1 MKKTLLT
8 RALVLAGVLLA
19 ANLFGQDKDVE
30 GSKDPALFSRMP
42 GWIISQYEENEF
54 GAYEFTGLKGKKVE
68 VEGHKLA
75 LAYKWAGSG
84 KKPSS
89 LQVIRNYE
97 NAIKKVGG
105 SAVYQ
110 RGDDFLT
117 LQLTKNG
124 RETWAE
130 IASEVDAGWGGFTL
144 TIIEREAMVQ
154 EVTANAAAMGA
165 DIRATGH
172 VAVYGI
178 NFDADKAEIKPE
190 ADAVISE
197 IAKLL
202 TQDAGLKLF
211 VVGHTANVGDVETGL
226 KLSQARA
233 QAVVKRLVEKY
244 GIAAARLTP
253 FGAGPYCPVSTN
265 QTEEGRAKN
274 RRVEL
279 VQQ

>member
-1 MKKTLLT
+1 MKRTLLT
-8 RALVLAGVLLA
+8 RAMVLAGVLLA
-19 ANLFGQDKDVE
+19 ANLFGQDTDVA

-68 VEGHKLA
+68 VEGHRLA
-75 LAYKWAGSG
+75 VAYKWAAG

-97 NAIKKVGG
+97 NAIKKIGG

-117 LQLTKNG
+117 MQLTKNG
-124 RETWAE
+124 RDTWAE

-144 TIIEREAMVQ
+144 TIIEREVMAQ
-154 EVTANAAAMGA
+154 EVTANAAAMSA

-172 VAVYGI
+172 AAVYGI

-190 ADAVISE
+190 TDAVISE

-233 QAVVKRLVEKY
+233 QAVVKRLLEKY
-244 GIAAARLTP
+244 GIAAARLAP

>member
-1 MKKTLLT
+1 MRKTQLV
-8 RALVLAGVLLA
+8 RALVVAGVLLA
-19 ANLFGQDKDVE
+19 ANLFAQAKDVE
-30 GSKDPALFSRMP
+30 GSKDPELFSRMP
-42 GWIISQYEENEF
+42 GWIITQYEENEF
-54 GAYEFTGLKGKKVE
+54 GAYEFTGPKGQKLG
-68 VEGHKLA
+68 VEGHKLIV
-75 LAYKWAGSG
+75 AYAWAGSG

-97 NAIKKVGG
+97 NALKKIGG

-110 RGDDFLT
+110 RGDDFMT
-117 LQLTKNG
+117 LQLTKSG

-154 EVTANAAAMGA
+154 SVIANAAAMSA
-165 DIRATGH
+165 DIKATGH

-178 NFDADKAEIKPE
+178 NFDADKAEIRPE
-190 ADAVISE
+190 ADAVIAE

-244 GIAAARLTP
+244 GIAASRLAP

-279 VQQ
+279 VQR

>member
-1 MKKTLLT
+1 MAAAAAMLLASGA
-8 RALVLAGVLLA
+8 ALAQGKISGDVVKVGVLTDMSGLYSDVGGQGSVLAAQMAVDD
-19 ANLFGQDKDVE
+19 FGGK
-30 GSKDPALFSRMP
+30 
-42 GWIISQYEENEF
+42 I
-54 GAYEFTGLKGKKVE
+54 KGKKIE

-75 LAYKWAGSG
+75 VAYKWAGSS

-97 NAIKKVGG
+97 NAIKKIGG

-130 IASEVDAGWGGFTL
+130 IASEVDAGWGGFIL
-144 TIIEREAMVQ
+144 TIIEREVMVQ
-154 EVTANAAAMGA
+154 EVTANAAAMSAG
-165 DIRATGH
+165 IRATGH

-202 TQDAGLKLF
+202 TQDAGLMLF

-244 GIAAARLTP
+244 GISAARLAP

-279 VQQ
+279 VQR